1 MRAMSLARCAIG
13 RHSSR
18 KITLVGNKTALQK
31 IKRINSSAQVKLIEL
46 DDRLG
51 ESTFRQQVLKAFEQ
65 VSFSKLIVDTFP
77 RGIVG
82 ELQPVLDTS
91 GITKIF
97 VHRDIEPEYIT
108 RKTVLQSVEKFD
120 LVLVPGEDA
129 PLANMQTSRKTHPWV
144 LLDSVDLCS
153 RTEARDIL
161 KCPDESRPLCLV
173 SLSGK
178 PAEKEM
184 FSQIACELMDRLKDR
199 CAIAICGDV
208 PPTYQSRLQS
218 HRIDYW
224 PVMKL
229 LTGVDLLVGAGGY
242 NTFYEAKLSQ
252 TELHSL
258 PQKRLYDRQWKRV
271 GDVRS
276 YGSAAELIFGLEK
289 RLKLPLG
296 KIMNTDSISYSNGV
310 HRAVDAIE
318 ELN

>member
-1 MRAMSLARCAIG
+1 MRAMALARCAIA
-13 RHSSR
+13 RHSLR
-18 KITLVGNKTALQK
+18 KITLVGNKSALQK
-31 IKRINSSAQVKLIEL
+31 IKQINSSDRVNLIEM
-46 DDRLG
+46 DDRAG
-51 ESTFRQQVLKAFEQ
+51 ESNFRQQVLKALEQ
-65 VSFSKLIVDTFP
+65 VNFSKLIVDTFP

-82 ELQPVLDTS
+82 ELLPVLNTS

-97 VHRDIEPEYIT
+97 VHRDIVPEYIT
-108 RKTVLQSVEKFD
+108 RKTVLESVEKFE

-129 PLANMQTSRKTHPWV
+129 PLANMQISRRTHPWV
-144 LLDSVDLCS
+144 LLDSFDLCS
-153 RTEARDIL
+153 REEARDIL

-208 PPTYQSRLQS
+208 PPKYHSRLQS
-218 HRIDYW
+218 RQIDYW
-224 PVMKL
+224 PMMKL
-229 LTGVDLLVGAGGY
+229 LAGVDLLVGAGGY

-289 RLKLPLG
+289 RLKLSMG
-296 KIMNTDSISYSNGV
+296 RIMNTDPISYSNGV